1 MLPGHTGAPNLQHRE
16 RARHTHS
23 VESQSGQRS
32 SCMGPHSS
40 SDPRMSQGHDQYTGT
55 LVYLVLVL
63 LMICNRNGITSV
75 GRGEFVESSL
85 KLSLKISWQ
94 SLWQS
99 ILPYLLPQKM
109 IVRISL
115 KFRQRFR
122 CFNSSL
128 TKFQRSFGRNFDD
141 FFLWQNVVA
150 KRFATRKISSKRERG
165 RNFALWQNVLP
176 QHFATKKIVEISLKI
191 SLLQFKF

>member
-1 MLPGHTGAPNLQHRE
+1 MLGGPGGEFEDA
-16 RARHTHS
+16 
-23 VESQSGQRS
+23 V
-32 SCMGPHSS
+32 
-40 SDPRMSQGHDQYTGT
+40 
-55 LVYLVLVL
+55 VLVL

-99 ILPYLLPQKM
+99 ILPHLLPQKM

-122 CFNSSL
+122 YFNSSL
-128 TKFQRSFGRNFDD
+128 TKFERIVWQNFDE

-150 KRFATRKISSKRERG
+150 KRFATTFCHKKNSSKFCQTIRS
-165 RNFALWQNVLP
+165 NFVKL
-176 QHFATKKIVEISLKI
+176 ELK
-191 SLLQFKF
+191 